1 MRAWTSSYP
10 ARFIAMATYDQ
21 ATFDIDLGF
30 NIWTRQ
36 TIGME
41 LDIDHFEPSKKVF
54 LARRID
60 NLLATANRITLTLYW
75 GDSDDAGT
83 YAEIDVDNEDL
94 IDLLDRAGFLS

>member
-1 MRAWTSSYP
+1 
-10 ARFIAMATYDQ
+10 
-21 ATFDIDLGF
+21 
-30 NIWTRQ
+30 
-36 TIGME
+36 ME
-41 LDIDHFEPSKKVF
+41 LDIEKFEPSKKIF

-60 NLLATANRITLTLYW
+60 NMLATAHRITLTLYW